1 MNGDFE
7 VAGGERVCS
16 SAVLMKM
23 PAFAY
28 RPFFWRTLVL
38 IWFGVLYW
46 LSDQSTLPPPPGDLP
61 NIDKFEHAGYFT
73 LGGFCFLMGLRRA
86 GLARGKW
93 LALAVTVLFC
103 TLVGVFDEW
112 HQLHVPGRSGG
123 DVGDWLA
130 DTLGGVF
137 GTLAVFFAER
147 ITSAGTTTAAAR

>member
-1 MNGDFE
+1 
-7 VAGGERVCS
+7 
-16 SAVLMKM
+16 MKM

-28 RPFFWRTLVL
+28 RPFFWHCLVAV
-38 IWFGVLYW
+38 WFGVLY
-46 LSDQSTLPPPPGDLP
+46 
-61 NIDKFEHAGYFT
+61 
-73 LGGFCFLMGLRRA
+73 GLRRA
-86 GLARGKW
+86 GLAHGKW

-147 ITSAGTTTAAAR
+147 WFTSAGTTTAAAR